1 MPVAVSTSPN
11 QAFFCLFF
19 VVVILILMYAFI
31 VLVLFSHCQVDFDVN
46 NIQGLELVNLS
57 GV

>member
-1 MPVAVSTSPN
+1 MPVAISTSPD
-11 QAFFCLFF
+11 QAFFV

-46 NIQGLELVNLS
+46 NVQRRELVNLY

>member
-1 MPVAVSTSPN
+1 MPVAVSASPN
-11 QAFFCLFF
+11 QALFVCFF
-19 VVVILILMYAFI
+19 VVVILILMYAFT

-46 NIQGLELVNLS
+46 NIQGLELVKLS